1 MIIFLKKKI
10 RHIDISLNLFINRYF
25 FWMITLQ
32 IIYIILYISS
42 DYLINIQYKKY
53 KNKDNYNLIKK
64 IFLNFKKKNI
74 IYYNT

>member
-1 MIIFLKKKI
+1 
-10 RHIDISLNLFINRYF
+10 
-25 FWMITLQ
+25 MITLQ

-42 DYLINIQYKKY
+42 DYLINIQNKKY